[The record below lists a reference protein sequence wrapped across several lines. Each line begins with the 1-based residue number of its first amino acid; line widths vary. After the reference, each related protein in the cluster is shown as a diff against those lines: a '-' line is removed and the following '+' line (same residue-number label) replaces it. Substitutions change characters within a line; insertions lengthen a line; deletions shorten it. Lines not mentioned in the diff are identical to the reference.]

1 MVKRV
6 LPNLKNFAS
15 VRQIKRRIKGSEVI
29 YQNRE
34 ALAQE
39 LINLGT
45 ANITDIVSWD
55 KDEEGKTITEVK
67 DIKDIPKSALG
78 AVKRIRIL
86 QDGTLDIE
94 MIDKV
99 RVLQTLA
106 KASGLLDQD
115 KTSDKPAVVEVKM
128 VGPKDG

>member
-1 MVKRV
+1 MVKRL
-6 LPNLKNFAS
+6 LPNLKTFAS

-34 ALAQE
+34 TLAQE

-45 ANITDIVSWD
+45 ANITDIVSWST
-55 KDEEGKTITEVK
+55 DEEGKTITEVR

-78 AVKRIRIL
+78 AIKRIRIL

-99 RVLQTLA
+99 RVLQMLA
-106 KASGLLDQD
+106 KSAGLLD
-115 KTSDKPAVVEVKM
+115 AV
-128 VGPKDG
+128 